1 MSDNKL
7 KQMIGIDLP
16 LKTVLLPVLGLLIL
30 LVTGTFVDT
39 DWYSAILSVV
49 LISVVLSA
57 VFHAE
62 VVAHK
67 VGEPYGTLILALA
80 VTIIEVS
87 LIVSI
92 MFTEAGS
99 GPSTLA
105 RDTVFAAIMIILTG
119 MIGICLLVGG
129 YKYKEQIFA
138 KKGVSAALVALIAIA
153 TLALVLPNYTT
164 SSTEGSYTDS
174 QLIFVA
180 IVSLI
185 LYFGFVSVQ
194 TLTHRDYFLPAS
206 EDVVNDSNSNAI
218 NEDDEPHAAPPN
230 VKTAISSLVLLL
242 LALVSV
248 VALSKKLAPKIEAKI
263 EAAGLPQSL
272 VGIIVA
278 GVILL
283 PEGIAAYK
291 AARKNRLQTSL
302 NLALGSALASIG
314 LTIPA
319 VAIVCI
325 TTNSTVTLGIDEKST
340 ILLLLSL
347 LTIIISFSSGKTNI
361 LYGIVLLVIF
371 ATYLF
376 TTIVP

>member
-92 MFTEAGS
+92 MFTEAGA

-164 SSTEGSYTDS
+164 SSTEGSYTNS

-206 EDVVNDSNSNAI
+206 EDVVNDSNAI

>member
-7 KQMIGIDLP
+7 KKIAGIDLP
-16 LKTVLLPVLGLLIL
+16 LKTILLPALGLLIL
-30 LVTGTFVDT
+30 LVTGTFIDT
-39 DWYSAILSVV
+39 DWYSGVLSVI

-92 MFTEAGS
+92 MFTEVGP

-105 RDTVFAAIMIILTG
+105 RDTVFAAIMIIMTG

-164 SSTEGSYTDS
+164 SSTEGSYTNS

-194 TLTHRDYFLPAS
+194 TLTHRDYFLPAT
-206 EDVVNDSNSNAI
+206 EDVVTGSDI
-218 NEDDEPHAAPPN
+218 KDEEGEIHAPPPN
-230 VKTAISSLVLLL
+230 VKTAISSLILLL

-248 VALSKKLAPKIEAKI
+248 VALSKKLAPKIESKI

-325 TTNSTVTLGIDEKST
+325 TTDSTVTLGIDEKST